1 MSPADKICGREYY
14 SERYKKMKRF
24 LHVAAFSVAGYAIAA
39 TVPSWPAP
47 VRAQSQPISSS
58 QNVNF
63 QPPNVT
69 APGNRQ
75 GGTHRGNGACPAG
88 LSITPLVPVSNI
100 GLTNSESP
108 TFFVYVPQTSAKIEF
123 TLLTE
128 NEDEVVYET
137 AFKIDKPGIVG
148 VKVPATGKPKSVE
161 VGKRYVWSFSMI
173 CDQNDRSADLVVKGW
188 VQRIQPQ
195 PNLNSDLANPDPMA
209 LVSVYAKN
217 GIWYE
222 TITTLAQL
230 RRQTPTDSR
239 LTAQWTKLLESQGLE
254 SIADQPLVKS
264 L

>member
-1 MSPADKICGREYY
+1 
-14 SERYKKMKRF
+14 MKCF
-24 LHVAAFSVAGYAIAA
+24 LHLAALSVVVTAIAA
-39 TVPSWPAP
+39 TVPSLQTP
-47 VRAQSQPISSS
+47 VQAQSQPIPSS

-63 QPPNVT
+63 QPPDVT

-108 TFFVYVPQTSAKIEF
+108 TFFVYVPQTSAQIEF

-137 AFKIDKPGIVG
+137 AFKIEKPGLVG
-148 VKVPATGKPKSVE
+148 VSVPAAGKTKSIE
-161 VGKRYVWSFSMI
+161 AGKRYVWSFSMI

-195 PNLNSDLANPDPMA
+195 PNLNSDLSNPDPMTLA
-209 LVSVYAKN
+209 SVYAKN

-222 TITTLAQL
+222 TVTTLAKL
-230 RRQTPTDSR
+230 RNQTPSDSR
-239 LTAQWTKLLESQGLE
+239 LTTQWTKLLESQGLE

>member
-1 MSPADKICGREYY
+1 
-14 SERYKKMKRF
+14 MKRF
-24 LHVAAFSVAGYAIAA
+24 LHGVAFSVVAGAIAVTA
-39 TVPSWPAP
+39 PSLSAPVQVKPAP
-47 VRAQSQPISSS
+47 IASA

-63 QPPNVT
+63 RPPNVT

-88 LSITPLVPVSNI
+88 LSITPLVPISNI

-108 TFFVYVPQTSAKIEF
+108 TFFAYVPQTSAQIEF

-137 AFKIDKPGIVG
+137 AFKVEKPGIVG
-148 VKVPATGKPKSVE
+148 VSVPAEAKPKAVE

-195 PNLNSDLANPDPMA
+195 ANLNSNLANPDPIA
-209 LVSVYAKN
+209 RVNAYAQN

-222 TITTLAQL
+222 TVTTLAQL
-230 RRQTPTDSR
+230 RSQTPTDAM
-239 LTAQWTKLLESQGLE
+239 LMAEWTKLLQSQGLE
-254 SIADQPLVKS
+254 SIADRPLVKS

>member
-1 MSPADKICGREYY
+1 
-14 SERYKKMKRF
+14 MKRF
-24 LHVAAFSVAGYAIAA
+24 LHGAAFSVALTAIAA
-39 TVPSWPAP
+39 TAPSWSAP
-47 VRAQSQPISSS
+47 VRVQPQPIAST

-63 QPPNVT
+63 KPPNVT

-108 TFFVYVPQTSAKIEF
+108 TFFVYVPQTSAQIEF

-137 AFKIDKPGIVG
+137 AFKADKPGIVG
-148 VKVPATGKPKSVE
+148 VSVPAADKTKSVE

-195 PNLNSDLANPDPMA
+195 ANLNSNLANPDPIA
-209 LVSVYAKN
+209 RVNAYAQN

-222 TITTLAQL
+222 TVTTLAQL
-230 RRQTPTDSR
+230 RSQTPTDAMLR
-239 LTAQWTKLLESQGLE
+239 AEWTKLLQSQGLE
-254 SIADQPLVKS
+254 SIADRPLVKS

>member
-1 MSPADKICGREYY
+1 
-14 SERYKKMKRF
+14 MKRF
-24 LHVAAFSVAGYAIAA
+24 LHLAGFSVAASAIAA
-39 TVPSWPAP
+39 IVASLSAG
-47 VRAQSQPISSS
+47 VLAQSPPILIS

-63 QPPNVT
+63 KPPSVT

-108 TFFVYVPQTSAKIEF
+108 TFFAYVPQTSAQIEF

-128 NEDEVVYET
+128 KEDEVVYET

-148 VKVPATGKPKSVE
+148 VTVPAAGKPQSIE
-161 VGKRYVWSFSMI
+161 VDKRYVWSFSMI
-173 CDQNDRSADLVVKGW
+173 CDQNDRSADLVVRGW
-188 VQRIQPQ
+188 VKRIEAQ
-195 PNLNSDLANPDPMA
+195 PNIPSDLANPDPMT
-209 LVSVYAKN
+209 LVNIYAKN

-222 TITTLAQL
+222 TVTTLAQL
-230 RRQTPTDSR
+230 RRQTPTDSM
-239 LTAQWTKLLESQGLE
+239 LTAQWAKLLQSQGLE
-254 SIADQPLVKS
+254 SIADKPLVKS

>member
-1 MSPADKICGREYY
+1 
-14 SERYKKMKRF
+14 MKRF
-24 LHVAAFSVAGYAIAA
+24 LHLAACSVAVSAIAA
-39 TVPSWPAP
+39 TVGSLPTQ
-47 VRAQSQPISSS
+47 VRAQSQPILIS

-63 QPPNVT
+63 KPPNVT

-108 TFFVYVPQTSAKIEF
+108 TFFVYVPQTSAQIEF
-123 TLLTE
+123 TLLSE

-148 VKVPATGKPKSVE
+148 VSVPAADKPKSVE

-188 VQRIQPQ
+188 MQRIQPL
-195 PNLNSDLANPDPMA
+195 PNLNSDLVATPDPMA
-209 LVSVYAKN
+209 KASVYANN

-222 TITTLAQL
+222 TVTTLAQL
-230 RRQTPTDSR
+230 RSQTPTDSKLR
-239 LTAQWTKLLESQGLE
+239 AQWTKLLQSQGLE
-254 SIADQPLVKS
+254 SIADQPLVKP